1 MKMFCG
7 RWVDEEAAA
16 TDLAAAPIACL
27 QLAHAEIVFTQKS
40 RCISVEG

>member
-1 MKMFCG
+1 MKPFYG

-16 TDLAAAPIACL
+16 KDLSAAHLACL